1 MSKIR
6 STAGSA
12 IMTLGIILL
21 TMTVFC
27 SSASA
32 ECSTCTFVD
41 SWIKDTIHNLF
52 SGDSQSEKVGATP
65 TNQPGLVVKSVPSD
79 NSMESENDSVRGMLV
94 SPQGILK
101 DDVILDGSDNPAS
114 FIPGAVQ
121 ISYRE
126 FVDNNNTAS
135 LKNISDIA
143 AILGDAGISR
153 SDPLVV
159 YGECQPCG
167 GGPSTAT
174 YVYWLL
180 RYMGHEDIR
189 VLNGGIDAWIEAG
202 LPVQNSSI
210 TRPMSTYSPVL
221 NEELYAS
228 YDYVMS
234 GNAQI
239 VDARSKEEFEY
250 GSIPGA
256 INIPYDEVLDGK
268 MIRNEGELEE
278 IFSNLTLD
286 KPVVVFT
293 TTGTKA
299 SLIWFTLTMLGYD
312 AKMYTYRDWE
322 KADRDARKKLQEI
335 NRSI

>member
-1 MSKIR
+1 MSEIK
-6 STAGSA
+6 STAKSA
-12 IMTLGIILL
+12 IMALGLILL
-21 TMTVFC
+21 TMTIFC

-41 SWIKDTIHNLF
+41 SWINEAIHKITGSSL
-52 SGDSQSEKVGATP
+52 SEKVSATP
-65 TNQPGLVVKSVPSD
+65 ASQPGLEVKSVPSED
-79 NSMESENDSVRGMLV
+79 GMESGSQFARGMLV
-94 SPQGILK
+94 SPQGISK
-101 DDVILDGSDNPAS
+101 EDVILDGSDNPAS

-143 AILGDAGISR
+143 GILGDAGISR

-189 VLNGGIDAWIEAG
+189 VLNGGIDAWVEAG
-202 LPVQNSSI
+202 LPVENSSI

-221 NEELYAS
+221 NEGLYAS

-234 GNAQI
+234 GKAQI

-256 INIPYDEVLDGK
+256 INIPYDKVLDNK
-268 MIRNEGELEE
+268 LIRGESELEG
-278 IFSNLTLD
+278 IFSNLTLN

-299 SLIWFTLTMLGYD
+299 SVMWFTLTMLGYD
-312 AKMYTYRDWE
+312 AKMYTHRDWG
-322 KADRDARKKLQEI
+322 KADREKRRQLQEI

>member
-1 MSKIR
+1 MSEIK
-6 STAGSA
+6 STAKSA

-41 SWIKDTIHNLF
+41 SWIKDAIHNLF
-52 SGDSQSEKVGATP
+52 SGDSQSEEDSATLAG
-65 TNQPGLVVKSVPSD
+65 QPGLEVKSVPTEDSMIVEIDSASD
-79 NSMESENDSVRGMLV
+79 MLV
-94 SPQGILK
+94 SPQEISK
-101 DDVILDGSDNPAS
+101 EDVILDGSDNPAT

-143 AILGDAGISR
+143 GILGDAGIFR
-153 SDPLVV
+153 SDSLVV

-180 RYMGHEDIR
+180 RYMGHEDVR
-189 VLNGGIDAWIEAG
+189 VLNGGIDAWVEAG
-202 LPVQNSSI
+202 LPVENSSI

-228 YDYVMS
+228 YDYVLS
-234 GNAQI
+234 GKAQI

-256 INIPYDEVLDGK
+256 INIPYDEVLDNK
-268 MIRNEGELEE
+268 LIRPESELEE
-278 IFSNLTLD
+278 IFSNLTLN

-299 SLIWFTLTMLGYD
+299 SVIWFTLTMLGYD
-312 AKMYTYRDWE
+312 ARMYTYRDWE
-322 KADRDARKKLQEI
+322 KAEREERRQLQEI

>member
-1 MSKIR
+1 MSEIK
-6 STAGSA
+6 STAKSA
-12 IMTLGIILL
+12 IMALGIILL
-21 TMTVFC
+21 TMSIFC

-32 ECSTCTFVD
+32 ECSTCNFVD
-41 SWIKDTIHNLF
+41 SWINEAIHKITGNSL
-52 SGDSQSEKVGATP
+52 SEKVSAAP
-65 TNQPGLVVKSVPSD
+65 ASQPGLEVKSAPSED
-79 NSMESENDSVRGMLV
+79 SMESGSEAARDMLV
-94 SPQGILK
+94 SPQGISK
-101 DDVILDGSDNPAS
+101 EDVILDGSDNPAS

-143 AILGDAGISR
+143 GILGDAGISR

-189 VLNGGIDAWIEAG
+189 VLNGGIDAWVEAG
-202 LPVQNSSI
+202 LPVENSSI

-221 NEELYAS
+221 NEGLYAS

-234 GNAQI
+234 GKAQI

-256 INIPYDEVLDGK
+256 INIPYDKVLDNK
-268 MIRNEGELEE
+268 LIRGESELEG
-278 IFSNLTLD
+278 IFSNLTLN

-299 SLIWFTLTMLGYD
+299 SVMWFTLTMLGYD

-322 KADRDARKKLQEI
+322 KADREKRRQLQEI